1 MTENYLIET
10 KNNGEVRISEDVIAT
25 IAVVAAESVEGVV
38 DMQSNLKYSVTEM
51 FGVKNQNKGVKVSI
65 GEKEAVIDTFITVE
79 YGKNIVEVCKEVQV
93 KIKEAVESMTDLEV
107 VEANIH
113 VSGIALPDKE
123 KARL

>member
-10 KNNGEVRISEDVIAT
+10 KSDGEVRISEDVIAT

-51 FGVKNQNKGVKVSI
+51 LGVKNLNKGVKVSI
-65 GEKEAVIDTFITVE
+65 GEKEAVIDVFITVE
-79 YGKNIVEVCKEVQV
+79 YGKNIVEICKEVQV

-113 VSGIALPDKE
+113 VSGIAVPDKE
-123 KARL
+123 KARA